1 MTSVTSLRRGYGLAG
16 DKDPAPRPEELPRGA
31 CIQCDGDNPGAAGD
45 SGVWVKMSDPRNV
58 AHDKK
63 VKQEKSH
70 QENAP
75 GAGIGAKKKRA
86 PKDKGATGTG
96 DGNKEAGSSEKAPV
110 EQAPGDYEKSQTV
123 LSKLKE
129 LDFHSRANIEMLA
142 QLTLTIDDELKQKE
156 FSDPVGAL
164 YSAQNEFQ
172 TQVAALVESY
182 GAKCESLK
190 PSA

>member
-1 MTSVTSLRRGYGLAG
+1 
-16 DKDPAPRPEELPRGA
+16 
-31 CIQCDGDNPGAAGD
+31 
-45 SGVWVKMSDPRNV
+45 MSDPRNV

-63 VKQEKSH
+63 VKQEKAH
-70 QENAP
+70 QESAP
-75 GAGIGAKKKRA
+75 GAGTKAKKKRA
-86 PKDKGATGTG
+86 PKDEGAAATG

-110 EQAPGDYEKSQTV
+110 EQAPGEYEKSQTV

-129 LDFHSRANIEMLA
+129 LEFHSRANIETLA
-142 QLTLTIDDELKQKE
+142 QLSLTVEDELKQKE

-164 YSAQNEFQ
+164 YSAQNDFQ
-172 TQVAALVESY
+172 TRVAALVESY

>member
-1 MTSVTSLRRGYGLAG
+1 
-16 DKDPAPRPEELPRGA
+16 
-31 CIQCDGDNPGAAGD
+31 
-45 SGVWVKMSDPRNV
+45 MSDPRNV

-75 GAGIGAKKKRA
+75 GAGTRAKKKRA
-86 PKDKGATGTG
+86 PKDEGAAAKGGANEQAGTL
-96 DGNKEAGSSEKAPV
+96 EKAPV
-110 EQAPGDYEKSQTV
+110 EQAPGDYERSQAV

-129 LDFHSRANIEMLA
+129 LEFHSRANIETLA

-156 FSDPVGAL
+156 FSDPIGAL

-190 PSA
+190 PSV

>member
-1 MTSVTSLRRGYGLAG
+1 
-16 DKDPAPRPEELPRGA
+16 
-31 CIQCDGDNPGAAGD
+31 
-45 SGVWVKMSDPRNV
+45 MSDPRNV
-58 AHDKK
+58 AHNKK

-70 QENAP
+70 QQNAS
-75 GAGIGAKKKRA
+75 GAGTSAKKKRA
-86 PKDKGATGTG
+86 PKDKGAAETA
-96 DGNKEAGSSEKAPV
+96 DGNEQAGAVKEAPV
-110 EQAPGDYEKSQTV
+110 AQTPGDYEKSQTV

-129 LDFHSRANIEMLA
+129 LEFHSRANIETLA
-142 QLTLTIDDELKQKE
+142 QLTLTIEDELKQKE

-190 PSA
+190 PSV

>member
-1 MTSVTSLRRGYGLAG
+1 MISEAIFSWAMVKWRIELQSRLSKDWRRRGIRGE
-16 DKDPAPRPEELPRGA
+16 PA
-31 CIQCDGDNPGAAGD
+31 INPGTANVF
-45 SGVWVKMSDPRNV
+45 GVWIKMSDPRNV

-70 QENAP
+70 QDNAP

-86 PKDKGATGTG
+86 PKDKAGTTG

-129 LDFHSRANIEMLA
+129 LDFHSRANIETLA
-142 QLTLTIDDELKQKE
+142 QLTLIIDDELKQKE
-156 FSDPVGAL
+156 FSDPVGKL

>member
-1 MTSVTSLRRGYGLAG
+1 
-16 DKDPAPRPEELPRGA
+16 
-31 CIQCDGDNPGAAGD
+31 
-45 SGVWVKMSDPRNV
+45 MSDPRNV

-63 VKQEKSH
+63 VTQEKSH

-75 GAGIGAKKKRA
+75 GAGTKAKKKRA
-86 PKDKGATGTG
+86 PKGKGAMEIG
-96 DGNKEAGSSEKAPV
+96 DGNEQAGALEKSPV
-110 EQAPGDYEKSQTV
+110 EQGPGEYEKSQTV

-129 LDFHSRANIEMLA
+129 LEFHSRANIETLA

-156 FSDPVGAL
+156 FSDPIGAL

-190 PSA
+190 PSV

>member
-1 MTSVTSLRRGYGLAG
+1 
-16 DKDPAPRPEELPRGA
+16 
-31 CIQCDGDNPGAAGD
+31 
-45 SGVWVKMSDPRNV
+45 MSDPRNV

-70 QENAP
+70 QESAP
-75 GAGIGAKKKRA
+75 GAGSKAKKKRV
-86 PKDKGATGTG
+86 PKDEGAAATG
-96 DGNKEAGSSEKAPV
+96 DENKQADAPV
-110 EQAPGDYEKSQTV
+110 KAAIEQAPGDYEKSQTV

-129 LDFHSRANIEMLA
+129 MEFHSRANIETLA

-172 TQVAALVESY
+172 TQVTALVESY
-182 GAKCESLK
+182 GAKCESLN

>member
-1 MTSVTSLRRGYGLAG
+1 
-16 DKDPAPRPEELPRGA
+16 
-31 CIQCDGDNPGAAGD
+31 
-45 SGVWVKMSDPRNV
+45 MSDPRNV

-70 QENAP
+70 QDNAP
-75 GAGIGAKKKRA
+75 GAGTKVKKKRA
-86 PKDKGATGTG
+86 SKDEGATETG

-129 LDFHSRANIEMLA
+129 LEFHSRANIETLA
-142 QLTLTIDDELKQKE
+142 QLSLTIDDELKQKE

-164 YSAQNEFQ
+164 YSAQDAFKA
-172 TQVAALVESY
+172 QVAALVESY

-190 PSA
+190 PSV

>member
-1 MTSVTSLRRGYGLAG
+1 
-16 DKDPAPRPEELPRGA
+16 
-31 CIQCDGDNPGAAGD
+31 
-45 SGVWVKMSDPRNV
+45 MSDPRNV

-63 VKQEKSH
+63 VKQEKAH

-75 GAGIGAKKKRA
+75 GAGTKAKKKRA
-86 PKDKGATGTG
+86 PKDEGVAAIADK
-96 DGNKEAGSSEKAPV
+96 NKQADSSEKPVV

-129 LDFHSRANIEMLA
+129 LEFHSRANIETLA

-190 PSA
+190 PSV